1 MSDSKSVEH
10 RVCLGDVLTDLAWH
24 CSPNGQFSDSYEGLS
39 LADYRTLKI
48 AAGEQRC
55 CRECSMQLLITSLG
69 FTKGGVTRIV
79 DRLERKGLVN
89 RCRLA
94 EDGRICCVLL
104 TDTGRETFERIESAL
119 RTRIEAALDRMPKR
133 HSDTLRSALP
143 LLLAEIEN
151 S

>member
-1 MSDSKSVEH
+1 MNDSGSVDN

-24 CSPNGQFSDSYEGLS
+24 CSPNGQFSDCYEGLS

-55 CRECSMQLLITSLG
+55 DRECSMQLLITSLG

-79 DRLERKGLVN
+79 DRLENQGLVD

-104 TDTGRETFERIESAL
+104 TESGRETFERIESTL
-119 RTRIEAALDRMPKR
+119 RTRIEAALERLPKR
-133 HSDTLRSALP
+133 HSATLRAALP
-143 LLLAEIEN
+143 LLLAEIEEG
-151 S
+151 

>member
-1 MSDSKSVEH
+1 MSDSEIVENGI
-10 RVCLGDVLTDLAWH
+10 CPGDVITDLAWH
-24 CSPNGQFSDSYEGLS
+24 CSPNGRFADSYEGLS

-55 CRECSMQLLITSLG
+55 CRECSMQLLINSLG

-79 DRLERKGLVN
+79 DRLERRGLVN

-94 EDGRICCVLL
+94 EDGRVCCVLL
-104 TDTGRETFERIESAL
+104 TDAGREKFERIESAL
-119 RTRIEAALDRMPKR
+119 RSRIEAVLERLPADRR
-133 HSDTLRSALP
+133 ETLRAALP
-143 LLLAEIEN
+143 DLLAEIKN